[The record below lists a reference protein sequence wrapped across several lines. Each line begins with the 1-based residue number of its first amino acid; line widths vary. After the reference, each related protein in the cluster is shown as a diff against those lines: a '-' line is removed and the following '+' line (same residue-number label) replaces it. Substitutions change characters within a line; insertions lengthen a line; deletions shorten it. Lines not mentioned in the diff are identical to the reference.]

1 MMLARKFWAG
11 AATGAILATAL
22 VAWMLSENEADILF
36 PAKTVYVTDSYA
48 AFSGSIV
55 DKDQSPINGTTMG
68 ECERQSGICR
78 FYTVNQIGH
87 NQVSTINPFTLKIR
101 KWDDRVLLANTQG
114 NNSEQCYYFEIR
126 IDLASEEISYTRFRQ
141 KNDGACADGEPNV
154 SYWKIDD
161 SYSRQRLSE

>member
-1 MMLARKFWAG
+1 MFTGRFWAG
-11 AATGAILATAL
+11 AATGAILAIAL
-22 VAWMLSENEADILF
+22 VGWFLSKNETEISF
-36 PAKTVYVTDSYA
+36 PAKTVYATDSFA

-55 DKDQSPINGTTMG
+55 DKEQNPINGTTMG

-78 FYTVNQIGH
+78 FYTVNQTGY
-87 NQVSTINPFTLKIR
+87 NQVGSINPYTLKIR
-101 KWDDRVLLANTQG
+101 QWDDRVLLADTQG
-114 NNSEQCYYFEIR
+114 SNSKQCYYFEIR

-161 SYSRQRLSE
+161 SYSTQRLSE